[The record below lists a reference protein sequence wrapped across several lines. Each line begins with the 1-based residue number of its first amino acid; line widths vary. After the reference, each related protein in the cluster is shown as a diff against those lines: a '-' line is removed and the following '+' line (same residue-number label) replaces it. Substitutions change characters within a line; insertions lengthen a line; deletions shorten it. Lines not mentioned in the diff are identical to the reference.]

1 MEMITKGYQWY
12 HDTPEQPF
20 EFTPDSIWLIN
31 PDTKEWMIELGKS
44 GDLWYY
50 YETPVIFSKYLNME
64 KSDFE
69 SFIKIWVED
78 VLKTGVVST
87 PRRFRSSHPAVEDVL
102 KTGVVSTCPNEAQ
115 YPLRVEDV
123 LKTGVVSTCLY
134 HSKHGCA
141 VEDVLKR
148 EIVSTNACRS
158 KNAMRVEDA
167 LKREVVSTCPLT
179 SNERT
184 PVEDVLKREVVSTTS
199 MTSNSGNLLVEDVLK
214 NGKQLK

>member
-1 MEMITKGYQWY
+1 MELNENTIKSAYKLMEILTKGYQWY

-102 KTGVVSTCPNEAQ
+102 KTGVVSTC
-115 YPLRVEDV
+115 
-123 LKTGVVSTCLY
+123 LY

-141 VEDVLKR
+141 
-148 EIVSTNACRS
+148 
-158 KNAMRVEDA
+158 VEDA